1 MRVQTW
7 MGFLQQRSFLSFL
20 VFLYPALL
28 SPTLSTELGIL
39 FFLSASY
46 CDLKSFHFLPPYV
59 LTSWPCRKK
68 RCHQRYSFQ
77 IFQSVHKSP
86 PKMFRFPESSYRIFS
101 SQLSSYSFF
110 FSLKSERDYGPIY
123 SLVNARVTYSI
134 PGAA

>member
-1 MRVQTW
+1 MN
-7 MGFLQQRSFLSFL
+7 GI
-20 VFLYPALL
+20 
-28 SPTLSTELGIL
+28 SPTAFFPQFPCLSLPCSPFPNTFYWTRNSLLPLCLLLRFEIIS
-39 FFLSASY
+39 FSSSLS
-46 CDLKSFHFLPPYV
+46 LNL
-59 LTSWPCRKK
+59 LTLQEK